1 MTSEIIG
8 VFIII
13 LAVILLFAFEVFPM
27 DKISFCIIA
36 ALLLTGLVSPEEAV
50 SGFSNKAVITI
61 LCLMILAV
69 GLEENGAISWLAK
82 GLKILKNWPVVLA
95 SIVIMVIAG
104 GISAFV
110 SSTAVVI
117 VFIKIVS
124 ELREKYNFPPGKL
137 LLPISFASILGGS
150 CTLMGTSTNLIVS
163 NISARY
169 TGEHLGF
176 FEFSLMG
183 LTFMGISIGIITLFY
198 RFLPNETTQLS
209 DKYDLNR
216 YLLTLTIVPNSP
228 LVGKKISDSFMFK
241 ERDIT
246 ILSLTRKGVD
256 QNLLNPQIELREND
270 IILLHCSLE
279 NLQRMR
285 AEGYFEID
293 LETKDAFKSTKETQI
308 KKVGEAT
315 KKEKKTTKE
324 RPLEDTEEPILLE
337 LLLLPGSRFLGRS
350 LQELRT
356 RLVPK
361 AIPLAVNKRKKL
373 TILKKRSYKNTHE
386 FTRLHVGDRLL
397 IQTDYEY
404 VSNFENSNNLAVLNQ
419 YEGQAPSTPFK
430 RNLSVFILIVTIS
443 MAATGVFEIMTS
455 VITGTLAML
464 LFKCV
469 ELNRIYEKI
478 NWQIIFLLA
487 GMIPLGI
494 AMSNTKADVWITEEL
509 LGLMAGQPP
518 MFIIGLLF
526 LTTMSLSSVVSN
538 NATAIIMAPI
548 GISLAAGLNLDAK
561 PFILCVMF
569 AANFSFFTP
578 LGYQTNALIYSMDI
592 YKFKHFLVIGG
603 VISAVLWIVG
613 TVLLSLML

>member
-1 MTSEIIG
+1 MTIEIFG

-13 LAVILLFAFEVFPM
+13 AAVIILFAFEIFPM

-61 LCLMILAV
+61 LCLMILAI
-69 GLEENGAISWLAK
+69 GLEENGAITYLAK

-95 SIVIMVIAG
+95 TVAIMLIAG
-104 GISAFV
+104 SISAFV

-117 VFIKIVS
+117 VFIKIVA
-124 ELREKYNFPPGKL
+124 ELREKYQLPPGKL

-150 CTLMGTSTNLIVS
+150 CTLMGTSTNLLVS
-163 NISARY
+163 NIAARY
-169 TGEHLGF
+169 TGEKLGF

-183 LTFMGISIGIITLFY
+183 GTFLVISIGIIAFFY
-198 RFLPNETTQLS
+198 RFLPKDTGELS
-209 DKYDLNR
+209 DNYDLNR
-216 YLLTLTIVPNSP
+216 YLLTLTVEEESP
-228 LVGKKISDSFMFK
+228 LVDKPIGESFMFK
-241 ERDIT
+241 ETDIT
-246 ILSLTRKGVD
+246 VLRLTRYGYD
-256 QNLLNPQIELREND
+256 QNLLNHHLLIKPND

-279 NLQRMR
+279 NLQKMR
-285 AEGYFEID
+285 GEGYFD
-293 LETKDAFKSTKETQI
+293 LDMEEKDHFRSTKTTQI
-308 KKVGEAT
+308 KKVADT
-315 KKEKKTTKE
+315 DKKDKE
-324 RPLEDTEEPILLE
+324 DSENTDENLLLE
-337 LLLLPGSRFLGRS
+337 LLLLPGSRFLGKN
-350 LQELRT
+350 LTELKTMLIPR
-356 RLVPK
+356 

-373 TILKKRSYKNTHE
+373 RILRNRLHQSNHE
-386 FTRLHVGDRLL
+386 FTKLHVGDRLL
-397 IQTDYEY
+397 IQTKPEY

-419 YEGQAPSTPFK
+419 YEGRTPATPFK
-430 RNLSVFILIVTIS
+430 RNLSILILIATIT
-443 MAATGVFEIMTS
+443 MAATGVFEVMTS

-494 AMSNTKADVWITEEL
+494 AMSNAKADTWITEEL
-509 LGLMAGQPP
+509 LALMSGQQPL
-518 MFIIGLLF
+518 FIIGLLF
-526 LTTMSLSSVVSN
+526 LTTMILSSVVSN

-548 GISLAAGLNLDAK
+548 GISLASGLSLDPK

-569 AANFSFFTP
+569 SANFSFFTP
-578 LGYQTNALIYSMDI
+578 LGYQTNALIYSMGI

-603 VISAVLWIVG
+603 VISLVLWIVG
-613 TVLLSLML
+613 TLLLSAML